1 MSNNKCIECLLMTCI
16 NFLYSDLSKATAP
29 APVPEPTTTPSSE
42 AGTVSIPPI
51 DLGNSRPV
59 PLSVSELWAGKASQ
73 SELADNPI
81 FNKTTSQGVPSSRLY
96 VKNLNS
102 KTTTED
108 DLWRVFGSFREQT
121 AVGEASQF
129 SVQLLTGGRMK
140 GTYYG
145 IFSVSCKDKW
155 SSYNT
160 YVHQRTFQIIES
172 ET

>member
-1 MSNNKCIECLLMTCI
+1 MTC
-16 NFLYSDLSKATAP
+16 LYSDLSKATAP
-29 APVPEPTTTPSSE
+29 APVSEPTTTPSSE
-42 AGTVSIPPI
+42 AETVSIPPI

-73 SELADNPI
+73 SELAGNPI

-102 KTTTED
+102 KMTTED

-121 AVGEASQF
+121 AVGEASPF

-140 GTYYG
+140 GTYLG
-145 IFSVSCKDKW
+145 IFIVSCPL
-155 SSYNT
+155 
-160 YVHQRTFQIIES
+160 IILPMYINVLS
-172 ET
+172 KLSNPKLDLWPKFARNCSP